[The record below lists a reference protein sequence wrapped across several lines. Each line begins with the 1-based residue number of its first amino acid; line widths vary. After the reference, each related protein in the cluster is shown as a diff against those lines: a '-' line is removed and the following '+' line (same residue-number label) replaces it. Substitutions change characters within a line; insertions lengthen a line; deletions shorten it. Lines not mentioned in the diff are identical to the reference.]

1 MWLFCVK
8 NFSTVYRWARWPDV
22 LFASDEQFFKKAS
35 EALEPEVEE
44 FGEYLVKTAE
54 EIQVQTFTGE
64 QMCRLECLVEHLGGA
79 EECDP
84 DSEKADFS
92 VS

>member
-54 EIQVQTFTGE
+54 EI
-64 QMCRLECLVEHLGGA
+64 
-79 EECDP
+79 
-84 DSEKADFS
+84 
-92 VS
+92 